1 MTNKSFFAVAL
12 GEVRKRAAEKAE
24 KKAAKK
30 LQKASGVKS
39 KTSKKS
45 KKKPPIVNGLLL
57 GGLIKAATALPED
70 VKNSPLPVQDTTPD
84 EEPTSGAEPD
94 EVYPPIPPVSDFH
107 RYLLDFAATLN
118 HLLSSSVRVT
128 FYVDTEFELPGDLL
142 EESAP
147 ASPRHTDASFAFA
160 VTDHIR
166 MVSAVKDLVEFSFPC
181 FELKINHCPDE
192 GTSILRVDCG
202 SRIIGF
208 NFV

>member
-24 KKAAKK
+24 RKAAKK

-45 KKKPPIVNGLLL
+45 KKKPSIVNGLLL

-70 VKNSPLPVQDTTPD
+70 VKKPLFPAQDTTPE
-84 EEPTSGAEPD
+84 EEPTSGAEHD

-147 ASPRHTDASFAFA
+147 ATPRHTDASFAFA